1 MLKLE
6 VLAVTGRR
14 TVDTIIQ
21 GAAVDL
27 FHSLDIAAA
36 PLTPVMGQRVT
47 ALPELAAFVSFTS
60 AAGSGVLCMGCPLSV
75 VQLAEKGSVTVLAKE
90 DWIRE
95 LTNQLVGRVKKRF
108 LQFGVQLNARLPSP
122 ASQRF
127 VERHGGAASSASRA
141 YLFRTI
147 RGVVTVIL
155 DAQIDDKQFAYCGT
169 VQLRDEGDIIL
180 F

>member
-1 MLKLE
+1 M
-6 VLAVTGRR
+6 ARS

-36 PLTPVMGQRVT
+36 PLTPVMGQGAP

-75 VQLAEKGSVTVLAKE
+75 VQLAEKGATTVLAKE

-127 VERHGGAASSASRA
+127 GERHGGAASAASKT
-141 YLFRTI
+141 YVFRTI
-147 RGVVTVIL
+147 RGMVVVIL
-155 DAQIDDKQFAYCGT
+155 DASLDDKQFCYCGG